1 VVWVSIK
8 ALVEEGRVTKV
19 IVEGY
24 EFQCDIPLEKW
35 GEAESLLKKLIELG
49 AFRRTGAS
57 LLSVMEAFVSSL
69 KPNERK
75 VLEVLLT
82 RDSVCIT
89 DLKKQL
95 NMNGRQLA
103 GILANL
109 TKKARKHGLVGSSGS
124 IVETMRIGGEQCYRL
139 GDDFRKLKE
148 LISPS

>member
-1 VVWVSIK
+1 MSIQ
-8 ALVEEGRVTKV
+8 ALVEGERVTKV

-24 EFQCDIPLEKW
+24 EIQCDIPLEKW
-35 GEAESLLKKLIELG
+35 SEAKSLFEKLIELG
-49 AFRRTGAS
+49 AFRRAGAS
-57 LLSVMEAFVSSL
+57 LLSAMNAFVSSL

-75 VLEVLLT
+75 VLGVLPT
-82 RDSVCIT
+82 RDFVCIT
-89 DLKKQL
+89 DLRKQL

-139 GDDFRKLKE
+139 KDDFRRLKE